1 MATILVVDDE
11 EDIRL
16 LTRMTLEQDG
26 HVVIEAEDGAVALDV
41 ARREHPDLILLDVMM
56 PGVDGWEVLQQLKSE
71 SDSALVST
79 PVMMLTALSGA
90 MDRVKGG
97 IEGAVRYLA
106 KPINLDELRSSVR
119 DALAEPEPP
128 QRRQAQRRA
137 LEMLARIESNSPASS
152 ADSQPRPRLSA
163 LERDRTPT
171 KAPPSASLRHA
182 LEHLDQLT
190 DKQRAL
196 LEAVVSAPTVLEAA
210 SDLHTSRS
218 NIYASLRRISRKLG
232 TASVPEL
239 LSLLRSGQLLGER
252 H

>member
-11 EDIRL
+11 PDIRL
-16 LTRMTLEQDG
+16 LARMTLEHEG
-26 HVVIEAEDGAVALDV
+26 YVVLEAEDGAVALDV

-56 PGVDGWEVLQQLKSE
+56 PELDGWEVLQEIKSAND
-71 SDSALVST
+71 SDLVST
-79 PVMMLTALSGA
+79 PVLMLTALSA
-90 MDRVKGG
+90 PLDRAKGG
-97 IEGAVRYLA
+97 IEGAVRYLT
-106 KPINLDELRSSVR
+106 KPINLDELRGAVR
-119 DALAEPEPP
+119 DALAEPEQP
-128 QRRQAQRRA
+128 QRRKAQQRA
-137 LEMLARIESNSPASS
+137 LEMLARIESNAPVGSG
-152 ADSQPRPRLSA
+152 DSQPRPRLSA

-171 KAPPSASLRHA
+171 KAQPSASLRLA

-210 SDLHTSRS
+210 SELHTSRS

-239 LSLLRSGQLLGER
+239 LALLRSGQLLGDGS
-252 H
+252 